1 MSQEPVPPSFLII
14 YEKSINMSLM
24 LLCWD
29 IGTRTQ
35 NNRTRICCVAN
46 YTISQSRIASVKD
59 ALFLICGCKVN
70 AFFCT
75 DQILFDFFY
84 LFAL

>member
-1 MSQEPVPPSFLII
+1 MN
-14 YEKSINMSLM
+14 EKSINIALM

-46 YTISQSRIASVKD
+46 YTISQARVTSEKD
-59 ALFLICGCKVN
+59 ALFLICGCKGT
-70 AFFCT
+70 AFFRT

-84 LFAL
+84 VFAL